1 MHDPPES
8 GAGNLPLLPSVPSFS
23 PGSVFGSAPVLE
35 RRLVRTIAI
44 INQKGGCG
52 KTTTAINL
60 AGVFARRGARVL
72 LVDLDPQSHCAA
84 GLAIPEQRIDV
95 QIGDAMLAVAERPD
109 KSIDWTRLLWRVS
122 RNLDLAPSSVR
133 LAAIEAPRAG
143 LAGQPDSERRLD
155 QVLTRIADQYDLCL
169 IDCPPSIGLLT
180 YNALVAASEVL
191 IPVETG
197 FFALQGASKQV
208 LAIKSLLKRLNVAPT
223 YRLFATLHNPDSA
236 LQNQVLDEFQ
246 RRFGDAVIPV
256 VVRHDPKLREA
267 VHFGQPI
274 IETAPDSSGAADY
287 AELAS
292 WLLTNTPANAM
303 TATGAGGATVPPTV
317 PPAGSRV
324 VAEPGAVRVMP
335 SASERVLN
343 TPHPSVGTPT
353 QASSPAEEPASQSRA
368 ADMAQRLGRARA
380 EEPMGGAEQTPAPAD
395 LLPRGAVFEP
405 RMVLTPVHD
414 ARPLLRGEVSS
425 AGLLGIKVTRQGVLF
440 VQPASLGTRV
450 SIAGDFNGWSPAATT
465 MRLNPALGVLEA
477 LVAIPAGTFQYR
489 LVVDGRWCNDEFNP
503 SLATNPYGERNNV
516 VHVPAGEDASL
527 LMALNAVG

>member
-1 MHDPPES
+1 M
-8 GAGNLPLLPSVPSFS
+8 
-23 PGSVFGSAPVLE
+23 
-35 RRLVRTIAI
+35 RTIAI

-95 QIGDAMLAVAERPD
+95 QIGDAMLAVAEKPD

-180 YNALVAASEVL
+180 YNALVAANEVL

-208 LAIKSLLKRLNVAPT
+208 LAIKSLFKRLNVAPT
-223 YRLFATLHNPDSA
+223 YRLFATLHNPDST

-246 RRFGDAVIPV
+246 RRFGDGVIPV

-274 IETAPDSSGAADY
+274 IETAPDSQGAADY

-292 WLLTNTPANAM
+292 WLLTNTPAQQA
-303 TATGAGGATVPPTV
+303 GALASTMPGP
-317 PPAGSRV
+317 
-324 VAEPGAVRVMP
+324 VAHAAAARGIAESGAVRVMP
-335 SASERVLN
+335 SATDRVLN
-343 TPHPSVGTPT
+343 TPHATAAA
-353 QASSPAEEPASQSRA
+353 QPAPGPQREEPMPTTRA
-368 ADMAQRLGRARA
+368 ADVAQRLSRGRADEA
-380 EEPMGGAEQTPAPAD
+380 MSAAAAEQVPASAD

-405 RMVLTPVHD
+405 RMVLTPVHEP
-414 ARPLLRGEVSS
+414 RPLLRGEVSS

-440 VQPASLGTRV
+440 VQPASLGSRV
-450 SIAGDFNGWSPAATT
+450 SIAGDFNGWSPSATP
-465 MRLNPALGVLEA
+465 MRLNPTLGVLEA

-489 LVVDGRWCNDEFNP
+489 LVVDGRWCDDEYNP

-516 VHVPAGEDASL
+516 VHVPAGQDSSFLE
-527 LMALNAVG
+527 ALNAVG